1 MEKIEKIV
9 IGNMKMNITNSLE
22 REQYFNALKKELG
35 GKKLHKTEIVICP
48 PVIYLESFV
57 KSFGSRLKIG
67 VQNIFWED
75 KGSYTGEISP
85 RMARNFGASY
95 VIIGHSERRKYFG
108 ETNQTVNMKVAAAL
122 KNSLMPVVCVGETKV
137 EKQRNQTMQ
146 IISNQLKGSLRNI
159 SRAKMEKIIITYE
172 PVWAVGTD
180 NVPSSHEIMEAK
192 VLIKKILVQLY
203 DKKTAENARILYGGS
218 VNSSSVKQVCVE
230 SAMDGALV
238 GRESLSPFEFLK
250 IAEIINQ

>member
-9 IGNMKMNITNSLE
+9 VGNMKMNITNSLE
-22 REQYFNALKKELG
+22 REQYFSALKKELS
-35 GKKLHKTEIVICP
+35 GKKLGRTEIVICP

-57 KSFGSRLKIG
+57 KSFGNRLKIG

-95 VIIGHSERRKYFG
+95 VIVGHSERRKYFN
-108 ETNQTVNMKVAAAL
+108 ETNQVVNMKIIAAL
-122 KNSLMPVVCVGETKV
+122 KNSLIPIVCLGETKA

-146 IISNQLKGSLRNI
+146 VVSSQLKSALLNI
-159 SRAKMEKIIITYE
+159 SRAKMEKIILVYE
-172 PVWAVGTD
+172 PIWSVGTD
-180 NVPSSHEIMEAK
+180 EIPSSHEIMEAR
-192 VLIKKILVQLY
+192 VLIKKIIVQLY
-203 DKKTAENARILYGGS
+203 DKKTAENAKILYGGS
-218 VNSSSVKQVCVE
+218 VSSASVKQTCVE
-230 SAMDGALV
+230 SAMDGALI